1 MERPH
6 YFLTSSPTPQH
17 QLNPGPST
25 PLPLSLISILDTR
38 SPPTVKL
45 LPEYRAHQS
54 IPLVSVLVLVLVLW
68 SYSFLVP
75 HTSPFSHIL
84 LTGTLPCPVTFV
96 IHLIPSLHLRRSLSQ
111 GQWISLTLSGFSRTL
126 SLCVSQ
132 KRHHTNI
139 TPNVLGTRRRSSR
152 RK

>member
-6 YFLTSSPTPQH
+6 HFLTSSPRPQH

-25 PLPLSLISILDTR
+25 PLPLSLISVLDTR
-38 SPPTVKL
+38 STPSVKL

-54 IPLVSVLVLVLVLW
+54 IPLVSVLVLVLVLVLW

-84 LTGTLPCPVTFV
+84 LTGTLLCPVTFV

-111 GQWISLTLSGFSRTL
+111 GQWISPTLSGFSRTL
-126 SLCVSQ
+126 SLS
-132 KRHHTNI
+132 HTQMRESKKGI
-139 TPNVLGTRRRSSR
+139 TQI
-152 RK
+152 